1 MYREQD
7 LRFLQDIYDRQSND
21 IALLYGRRSCGL
33 SDIITDF
40 VRGKHCL
47 YYRAGSV
54 RDTTQKELFA
64 GEIYDQTR
72 SLIFPGEDYE
82 KMMTTY
88 INELGDEKV
97 VIIFDDF
104 QYLVRDNHTLINLL
118 SNILYKGCRPGSA
131 LFLLASDDIR
141 WVENDMIRL
150 VGRRSSE
157 ISGVIKV
164 NEIAPAEFMRL
175 FPKIPAAEA
184 ISVYSFLGGKGAL
197 YNDLTGKTTVKDVVT
212 DYLRRWSDI
221 YFDSNSFLPKDIREP
236 SVYNSI
242 LVYLASGVNKLN
254 DIHKKMGIDRAKLSV
269 YLKTLCQYQIVEKAA
284 TSIYVI
290 NDRTILFYY
299 RFVFCHISSLS
310 LLGPERFYKKYIEKN
325 ISVFAEEVYPLFCM
339 DHVRMLAEKDMLSF
353 KMAGVEKYYDKEG
366 AIDFIITAAG
376 GNIIAC
382 TCRLSQPAMN
392 HNTYDIVKASIRKNR
407 LECEN
412 IWLFSEPGFDQKLT
426 SMSKTTEGL
435 YLIDT
440 NAFKGFV
447 DTSGL

>member
-21 IALLYGRRSCGL
+21 IALLYGQRSCGL

-40 VRGKHCL
+40 IRDKHCL
-47 YYRAGSV
+47 YYKAGSIL
-54 RDTTQKELFA
+54 DTIQKELFA

-88 INELGDEKV
+88 INELSDEKV

-104 QYLVRDNHTLINLL
+104 QHLVKDNPTLINLL
-118 SNILYKGCRPGSA
+118 SNILYKGCKPGSA

-164 NEIAPAEFMRL
+164 NEFSPSEFMRL
-175 FPKIPAAEA
+175 FPHMPVTEA
-184 ISVYSFLGGKGAL
+184 VGIYSFLGGKGAL
-197 YNDLTGKTTVKDVVT
+197 YNDLTGKSTVKDVVT
-212 DYLRRWSDI
+212 DHLRRWSDI
-221 YFDSNSFLPKDIREP
+221 SFDSDSFLPKDIREP
-236 SVYNSI
+236 AVYNSV

-284 TSIYVI
+284 TSIYMI
-290 NDRTILFYY
+290 KDRTILFYY
-299 RFVFCHISSLS
+299 RFVFCHISSLA
-310 LLGPERFYKKYIEKN
+310 LLGPERFYRKYIEKN
-325 ISVFAEEVYPLFCM
+325 IPAFAEEVYPQFCM
-339 DHVRMLAEKDMLSF
+339 DHVRMLGSRDMLSF
-353 KMAGVEKYYDKEG
+353 KMADVEKFYDKEG
-366 AIDFIITAAG
+366 VIDFIVVAAG

-382 TCRLSQPAMN
+382 TCKFSQPAMN
-392 HNTYDIVKASIRKNR
+392 HGIYDIVRASIRKNK
-407 LECEN
+407 LVCDN
-412 IWLFSEPGFDQKLT
+412 IWLFSFAGFDQKLT
-426 SMSKTTEGL
+426 NMAKAAEGL

-440 NAFKGFV
+440 DSFKGFV